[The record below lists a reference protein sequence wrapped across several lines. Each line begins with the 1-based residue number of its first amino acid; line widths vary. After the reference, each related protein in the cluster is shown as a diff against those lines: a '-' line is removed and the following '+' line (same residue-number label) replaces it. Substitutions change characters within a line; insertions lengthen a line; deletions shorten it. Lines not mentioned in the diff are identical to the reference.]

1 MTVTHLLDVAE
12 YIESKTFIILRK
24 LSEYLISLKFLN
36 FRNVN
41 LIPLNPKSFLRSSV
55 LILISQ
61 MFNPVTQ
68 GICKSLRLV

>member
-1 MTVTHLLDVAE
+1 MTVTHLPDVAE
-12 YIESKTFIILRK
+12 YIESKNFLILRK

>member
-1 MTVTHLLDVAE
+1 MTVTHLPDVAE
-12 YIESKTFIILRK
+12 YIESKNFLILRK
-24 LSEYLISLKFLN
+24 LSEYLISLKFLS

-61 MFNPVTQ
+61 MFDPVTQ
-68 GICKSLRLV
+68 GRCKSLRLV